1 MKNSIDKVIEKAPSF
16 KDIEIKSNLEKFRLF
31 NRNLSG
37 RKDDSGDDN
46 DDDDND
52 DGNDN
57 NNSRVSKAPVNLL
70 ELPDIPKQ
78 DLTGMAKNIEPETE
92 KQPEK
97 YGKNFGRFNYEIKKI
112 ELNSDVNEISPKA
125 PEILSG
131 VKFEAR
137 NELTLT
143 SDLFQDLQESIKCL
157 KSFGFCS
164 DVKIQILRKESEKL
178 AELVLSNEYALLM
191 RRSKISI
198 NFATG
203 NIFFEYHKKNTT
215 KTSENK
221 SNICCRLCLLH
232 FRIFNVDKSLG

>member
-1 MKNSIDKVIEKAPSF
+1 MIFDGQNPIIKNLLSAVVIGKKTKNLIDKVTEKAPSF

-92 KQPEK
+92 K
-97 YGKNFGRFNYEIKKI
+97 
-112 ELNSDVNEISPKA
+112 
-125 PEILSG
+125 
-131 VKFEAR
+131 
-137 NELTLT
+137 
-143 SDLFQDLQESIKCL
+143 
-157 KSFGFCS
+157 
-164 DVKIQILRKESEKL
+164 
-178 AELVLSNEYALLM
+178 
-191 RRSKISI
+191 
-198 NFATG
+198 
-203 NIFFEYHKKNTT
+203 
-215 KTSENK
+215 
-221 SNICCRLCLLH
+221 
-232 FRIFNVDKSLG
+232 